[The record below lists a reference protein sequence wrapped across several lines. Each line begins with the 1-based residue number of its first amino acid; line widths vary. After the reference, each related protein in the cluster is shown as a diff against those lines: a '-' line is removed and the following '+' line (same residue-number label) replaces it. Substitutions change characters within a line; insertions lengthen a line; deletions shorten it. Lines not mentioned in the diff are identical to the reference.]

1 MGSLRRSAF
10 FRSTGAVSLCLQ
22 PLSFNMASTD
32 GWSVNETE
40 LLRVGSLKYGEDVR
54 ALSALFA
61 DKSPEE
67 CKRKL
72 RQINS
77 SSKMQP
83 QSQSQPTNPAS
94 SATSSSTTAV
104 SPSSSSSGAAPPGSI
119 IPASGISDTA
129 KLLFVTAKL
138 HARNLLSKE
147 EKRILKQMAI
157 RGEPAL
163 LAVDMAGETFLTQL
177 IELASSRAITAAA
190 HTFNEFLFK
199 HCSTN
204 HGKTLSKNERKSK
217 NITDNSYV
225 YGQSSINCRDWLNR
239 SWTGCR

>member
-1 MGSLRRSAF
+1 
-10 FRSTGAVSLCLQ
+10 
-22 PLSFNMASTD
+22 MASTD
-32 GWSVNETE
+32 GWSANETE
-40 LLRVGSLKYGEDVR
+40 LLRVGSLKYGDDVR

-67 CKRKL
+67 CKRRL
-72 RQINS
+72 QQINS
-77 SSKMQP
+77 KQ
-83 QSQSQPTNPAS
+83 QQSQPTNPAS
-94 SATSSSTTAV
+94 STASSSTIAV
-104 SPSSSSSGAAPPGSI
+104 SSPSSSGAAPPGSI